1 MAHGGGL
8 LKHKEQPGATLF
20 FEFGHN
26 VARPKNFWR
35 GVDPTQSRQTVK
47 RRDMMQERPQP
58 GHMPVP
64 SGSWACS
71 ALVSDPRDEVMK
83 FRGAPRVWWIC
94 HIPISGERWFWL
106 VPGPGPL
113 LALTVTGA
121 RDCFF
126 MKFHNPSC
134 TFHTFNYRIGPILP

>member
-1 MAHGGGL
+1 VAHGGGL

-71 ALVSDPRDEVMK
+71 ALVSDPRDEVMDEVPW
-83 FRGAPRVWWIC
+83 RATRVVDLSYT
-94 HIPISGERWFWL
+94 HIWRTL
-106 VPGPGPL
+106 VLASSRPGT
-113 LALTVTGA
+113 ALGLD
-121 RDCFF
+121 RDRCA
-126 MKFHNPSC
+126 
-134 TFHTFNYRIGPILP
+134 